1 MFAFGST
8 SNFHV
13 FEIDTEKANNSDDE
27 EEKTQERLAK
37 RFAKRAR
44 MQRLEESHAESEE
57 FSQQR
62 LIDEDE
68 TMKLELKK
76 MKVGTSFSLLH
87 ISRFIATILTRM
99 LILSSEWP
107 CSKEKRFLG
116 FQKLLLFNKRVVPT
130 GFISIQAPAQYWKF
144 WRVLL
149 SNGGRQPLPCLADE
163 SREEQN

>member
-13 FEIDTEKANNSDDE
+13 FEIIDTEKANNSDDE

-76 MKVGTSFSLLH
+76 MKVGTSFSLFHL
-87 ISRFIATILTRM
+87 SRFIATILTHM
-99 LILSSEWP
+99 LIFSEWP

-116 FQKLLLFNKRVVPT
+116 FQKLLLFSKRVVPT

-163 SREEQN
+163 SREEQD

>member
-1 MFAFGST
+1 MFDFGST
-8 SNFHV
+8 SNIHV
-13 FEIDTEKANNSDDE
+13 FEIDAENANNSDDE

-76 MKVGTSFSLLH
+76 MKVGSSFCLLH
-87 ISRFIATILTRM
+87 LCSFIATVLTHM
-99 LILSSEWP
+99 LIFSEWP
-107 CSKEKRFLG
+107 SSKEKRFLG
-116 FQKLLLFNKRVVPT
+116 FQKLLLFQKRLPL
-130 GFISIQAPAQYWKF
+130 SPPNSACL
-144 WRVLL
+144 LL
-149 SNGGRQPLPCLADE
+149 SPPLPRSCPRLCLRP
-163 SREEQN
+163 SRESA